1 MEGLCCC
8 LSSLCGALAGG
19 PAHNPQRKETT
30 NPSLCRSPFHSLSA
44 PPQSFNLFF
53 NKEKKRKDCWLR
65 ENGNGA
71 APLRASCFASAKAQ
85 EFSIL
90 FTFLQLCIR
99 LAAHCS
105 STSNSIQSSHSQ
117 REDWNWICCVDW
129 AGRGTK
135 VSANKATIVFMNS
148 INFINSIHFV
158 NFMLYSPQ
166 LLYPCTVIIL
176 FYSTQWNQ
184 SNLISLNQIKKKFN
198 FFCFVRWNGVKI
210 DLFAASSIKN

>member
-176 FYSTQWNQ
+176 F
-184 SNLISLNQIKKKFN
+184 
-198 FFCFVRWNGVKI
+198 
-210 DLFAASSIKN
+210 